1 MSTILVQGAM
11 QEEIEL
17 LARMLPGG
25 RWTEQKGY
33 SFYETGLREA
43 KIILAL
49 TQVGILH
56 ACISTML
63 GIEGYKPDA
72 LINQGTAG
80 GHVRTL
86 EIGDIVIGET
96 AVYINSMQS
105 PIRKKGAGSNALEWI
120 PLETKGSALLEAD
133 PKLVR
138 AAEQT
143 PYAGT
148 LLRGRLGSGDLF
160 SRETDRIDLL
170 HAQFGQ
176 LCEDMESAA
185 VYKVCHLYRIPVIGI
200 RIISNNELTG
210 RHEAP
215 GAVPASAGEAA
226 GLPLQISAGAH
237 GGQGPPSRPT
247 AILFQK
253 QPIFKKKIK
262 INCTLTAP
270 YRFSII
276 TIRINRHGVLY
287 EAEGLA

>member
-33 SFYETGLREA
+33 SFYETGLHET
-43 KIILAL
+43 KIILSL

-63 GIEGYKPDA
+63 GIERYKPDA

-96 AVYINSMQS
+96 RAPEATRSNGSRWK
-105 PIRKKGAGSNALEWI
+105 RK
-120 PLETKGSALLEAD
+120 
-133 PKLVR
+133 
-138 AAEQT
+138 
-143 PYAGT
+143 
-148 LLRGRLGSGDLF
+148 
-160 SRETDRIDLL
+160 
-170 HAQFGQ
+170 
-176 LCEDMESAA
+176 
-185 VYKVCHLYRIPVIGI
+185 
-200 RIISNNELTG
+200 
-210 RHEAP
+210 EAP
-215 GAVPASAGEAA
+215 CWRRIRSWFGRRSKRLTPERCCAEDLAQAICFPEKRTASICSTHSSVSFVRIWKAPPSTRSAICTAFRSSASESYQIMSSPAATRRRSCSGKRRRSCRASSTDIWRAKA
-226 GLPLQISAGAH
+226 R
-237 GGQGPPSRPT
+237 PSRPT

>member
-33 SFYETGLREA
+33 SFYETGLHET
-43 KIILAL
+43 KIILSL

-63 GIEGYKPDA
+63 GIERYKPDA

-120 PLETKGSALLEAD
+120 PLETKGSAPLEAD
-133 PKLVR
+133 PKLVQ

-148 LLRGRLGSGDLF
+148 LLCGRLGSGDLF

-215 GAVPASAGEAA
+215 ELFRQAQEKLQGFLYRYLQALTAGKGPAEPADCNPFSEAA
-226 GLPLQISAGAH
+226 NI
-237 GGQGPPSRPT
+237 
-247 AILFQK
+247 
-253 QPIFKKKIK
+253 
-262 INCTLTAP
+262 
-270 YRFSII
+270 
-276 TIRINRHGVLY
+276 
-287 EAEGLA
+287 

>member
-105 PIRKKGAGSNALEWI
+105 
-120 PLETKGSALLEAD
+120 T
-133 PKLVR
+133 V
-138 AAEQT
+138 
-143 PYAGT
+143 
-148 LLRGRLGSGDLF
+148 
-160 SRETDRIDLL
+160 
-170 HAQFGQ
+170 H
-176 LCEDMESAA
+176 
-185 VYKVCHLYRIPVIGI
+185 
-200 RIISNNELTG
+200 
-210 RHEAP
+210 
-215 GAVPASAGEAA
+215 
-226 GLPLQISAGAH
+226 
-237 GGQGPPSRPT
+237 
-247 AILFQK
+247 
-253 QPIFKKKIK
+253 
-262 INCTLTAP
+262 
-270 YRFSII
+270 
-276 TIRINRHGVLY
+276 
-287 EAEGLA
+287 

>member
-33 SFYETGLREA
+33 SFYETGLHET
-43 KIILAL
+43 KIILSL

-63 GIEGYKPDA
+63 GIERYKPDA

-96 AVYINSMQS
+96 
-105 PIRKKGAGSNALEWI
+105 
-120 PLETKGSALLEAD
+120 
-133 PKLVR
+133 
-138 AAEQT
+138 AEQT

-215 GAVPASAGEAA
+215 ELFRQAQEK
-226 GLPLQISAGAH
+226 LQGFLYRYLQALTA
-237 GGQGPPSRPT
+237 GQGPAEPADCNP
-247 AILFQK
+247 
-253 QPIFKKKIK
+253 
-262 INCTLTAP
+262 
-270 YRFSII
+270 FS
-276 TIRINRHGVLY
+276 
-287 EAEGLA
+287 EAANI

>member
-33 SFYETGLREA
+33 SFYETGLHET
-43 KIILAL
+43 KIILSL

-63 GIEGYKPDA
+63 GIERYKPDA

-120 PLETKGSALLEAD
+120 PLE

-215 GAVPASAGEAA
+215 ELFRQAQEK
-226 GLPLQISAGAH
+226 LQGFLYRYLQALTA
-237 GGQGPPSRPT
+237 GQGPAEPADCNP
-247 AILFQK
+247 
-253 QPIFKKKIK
+253 
-262 INCTLTAP
+262 
-270 YRFSII
+270 FS
-276 TIRINRHGVLY
+276 
-287 EAEGLA
+287 EAANI

>member
-1 MSTILVQGAM
+1 
-11 QEEIEL
+11 
-17 LARMLPGG
+17 
-25 RWTEQKGY
+25 
-33 SFYETGLREA
+33 
-43 KIILAL
+43 
-49 TQVGILH
+49 
-56 ACISTML
+56 
-63 GIEGYKPDA
+63 
-72 LINQGTAG
+72 
-80 GHVRTL
+80 
-86 EIGDIVIGET
+86 
-96 AVYINSMQS
+96 MQS

-200 RIISNNELTG
+200 RIISNNELTAATRRRSCSG
-210 RHEAP
+210 KRRRSCR
-215 GAVPASAGEAA
+215 ASSTDICRRSRRAKAR
-226 GLPLQISAGAH
+226 
-237 GGQGPPSRPT
+237 PSRPT

>member
-11 QEEIEL
+11 QEELEL

-33 SFYETGLREA
+33 SFYETGLHET
-43 KIILAL
+43 KIILSL

-63 GIEGYKPDA
+63 GIERYKPDA

-80 GHVRTL
+80 GHIRTL

-105 PIRKKGAGSNALEWI
+105 PIREKGAGSN
-120 PLETKGSALLEAD
+120 PLETKGGAPLEAD
-133 PKLVR
+133 PKLVQ

-185 VYKVCHLYRIPVIGI
+185 AYKVCHLYHIPVIGI

-215 GAVPASAGEAA
+215 E
-226 GLPLQISAGAH
+226 LFRRTQEKLQSFLYRYLQA
-237 GGQGPPSRPT
+237 
-247 AILFQK
+247 
-253 QPIFKKKIK
+253 
-262 INCTLTAP
+262 LTAGKGP
-270 YRFSII
+270 S
-276 TIRINRHGVLY
+276 
-287 EAEGLA
+287 EAEPAGCTPF